1 MAYPALTSDAALS
14 PRPCAPLP
22 EMGSDKALAPL
33 RERNFA
39 LGRGETTPG
48 LSVARLGPGRWRI
61 AARLPEAGQEDLDI
75 FLAPTEG
82 SAVRLLAQGDGVC
95 RLAVEGSL
103 GEAGAANLG
112 DCLLEALE
120 RGAPRLDV
128 VIGPTVVEASLGVVA
143 VLESFGRVT
152 ARLGGRP
159 EVTISGPGQGT
170 AAMRQ
175 AFDRG
180 AAKGR
185 SSFEAQGGQ
194 S

>member
-1 MAYPALTSDAALS
+1 MAYPALTNDAALS

-22 EMGSDKALAPL
+22 EMESDKPL
-33 RERNFA
+33 DQHRERTCAPRRANA
-39 LGRGETTPG
+39 APG
-48 LSVARLGPGRWRI
+48 LSVTRLGPGRWRI
-61 AARLPEAGQEDLDI
+61 SARLPEAGQEDLDI
-75 FLAPTEG
+75 YLAPSEG
-82 SAVRLLAQGDGVC
+82 SAVRLLAPDDDVC
-95 RLAVEGSL
+95 RVSVEGTL

-120 RGAPRLDV
+120 RGPARLDV
-128 VIGPTVVEASLGVVA
+128 VIGPTVAEASLGVAA

-152 ARLGGRP
+152 ARLEGRP
-159 EVTISGPGQGT
+159 EIAVNGPGQGC

-185 SSFEAQGGQ
+185 ASLGAQGGQ
-194 S
+194 P

>member
-22 EMGSDKALAPL
+22 EMGPDKTLEQL
-33 RERNFA
+33 REPLPA
-39 LGRGETTPG
+39 PGRGQASPG
-48 LSVARLGPGRWRI
+48 LSVIRLGPGRWRI
-61 AARLPEAGQEDLDI
+61 AARLPQAGQEDLDI
-75 FLAPTEG
+75 FLAPSEG
-82 SAVRLLAQGDGVC
+82 SAVRLLAQGDGGYRV
-95 RLAVEGSL
+95 AVEGSL

-120 RGAPRLDV
+120 HGALYLDV
-128 VIGPTVVEASLGVVA
+128 AVGPTTTEASIGVVA

-159 EVTISGPGQGT
+159 DVVISGPGLG
-170 AAMRQ
+170 ALAMRQ

-185 SSFEAQGGQ
+185 APFEAQGGQ
-194 S
+194 P

>member
-1 MAYPALTSDAALS
+1 MAYPAQTNGAAFS

-22 EMGSDKALAPL
+22 EMGSDMTLNTL
-33 RERNFA
+33 RERNGA
-39 LGRGETTPG
+39 SSRAKVSPG

-61 AARLPEAGQEDLDI
+61 AARLPQAGQEDLDI
-75 FLAPTEG
+75 FLAPSEG

-95 RLAVEGSL
+95 RVAVEGAL

-128 VIGPTVVEASLGVVA
+128 VIGPTVAEASLGVVA

-152 ARLGGRP
+152 ARLGGRL
-159 EVTISGPGQGT
+159 EVVISGPGKGVT
-170 AAMRQ
+170 AIRQ

-180 AAKGR
+180 TAKGHASR
-185 SSFEAQGGQ
+185 GAPGGQ
-194 S
+194 P

>member
-1 MAYPALTSDAALS
+1 MAYPALTNDAALS
-14 PRPCAPLP
+14 TRPCAPLP
-22 EMGSDKALAPL
+22 EMGSDVTLNPL
-33 RERNFA
+33 SERNGASGRAHA
-39 LGRGETTPG
+39 LPG
-48 LSVARLGPGRWRI
+48 LSVTRLGSGRWRI

-75 FLAPTEG
+75 FLAPSEG
-82 SAVRLLAQGDGVC
+82 SAVRLLVRGDGMC
-95 RLAVEGSL
+95 RVAVEGAL

-120 RGAPRLDV
+120 RGAARLDL
-128 VIGPTVVEASLGVVA
+128 VIGPTVAEASLGVAA

-152 ARLGGRP
+152 ARLEGRP
-159 EVTISGPGQGT
+159 EIAVNGPGQGC

-185 SSFEAQGGQ
+185 ASLGAQGGQ
-194 S
+194 P